1 MRCAVLTLLAW
12 ALTCGGA
19 SASTLTVTLVDSV
32 NRLDLIAAPG
42 ERNDVQIDP
51 GTQPRTV
58 RVRDAAGLTPA
69 APCVAEDAQT
79 ATCPTTTQFLHI
91 ELRDGDDRLTGTL
104 RDYATV
110 AGGDGDDELRWSAV
124 GASTAGRVLTCS
136 AARRSMV
143 ARAWTCCRAPSCS
156 TADAAIPSASI
167 SSPASRAR
175 RANRTACCRAFA
187 AC

>member
-42 ERNDVQIDP
+42 ERNDVQIDL

-79 ATCPTTTQFLHI
+79 AICPTTTQFLHI
-91 ELRDGDDRLTGTL
+91 ELRDGDDRMTGTL

-110 AGGDGDDELRWSAV
+110 AGGDRDDELRWSGSGRIDGGP
-124 GASTAGRVLTCS
+124 GADVLSGQEVDGGPGMDVLQGAKLLYGGRSDPVSVDLVAG
-136 AARRSMV
+136 V
-143 ARAWTCCRAPSCS
+143 AG
-156 TADAAIPSASI
+156 
-167 SSPASRAR
+167 SP
-175 RANRTACCRAFA
+175 ANRTACCRAFA